1 MTDTWSKVAQYAD
14 LKVRRVNMVI
24 DGGGATITTGIK
36 LDAAMPACTI
46 AEARL
51 LADQSGSI
59 AVSLWKDSYANFPPT
74 VADLIDTFSI
84 SSATK
89 SEETGLSLSV
99 TAGDIIRFNVDSCTT
114 ITRATLELLITL

>member
-14 LKVRRVNMVI
+14 LKVRRVNVVI
-24 DGGGATITTGIK
+24 DGGGSAITAGIK

-46 AEARL
+46 SEARL

-84 SSATK
+84 TSATK

>member
-14 LKVRRVNMVI
+14 LRAKRVNIVI
-24 DGGGATITTGIK
+24 DGGGFAITTGIK
-36 LDAAMPACTI
+36 LDAAMPACAIT
-46 AEARL
+46 EARL

-59 AVSLWKDSYANFPPT
+59 AVSLWKDTYANFPPT

>member
-14 LKVRRVNMVI
+14 LKVRRVNVVI
-24 DGGGATITTGIK
+24 DGGGVAITTGIK

-46 AEARL
+46 TEARL

-59 AVSLWKDSYANFPPT
+59 AVSLWKDSYSNFPPT

-84 SSATK
+84 TTATK

-99 TAGDIIRFNVDSCTT
+99 TAGDIIRFNVDSCTA